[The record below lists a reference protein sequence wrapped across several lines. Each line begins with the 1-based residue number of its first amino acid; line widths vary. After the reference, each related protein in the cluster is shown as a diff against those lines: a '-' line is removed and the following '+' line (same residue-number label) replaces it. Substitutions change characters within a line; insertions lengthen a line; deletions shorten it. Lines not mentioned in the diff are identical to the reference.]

1 MIAEGWGG
9 PVEWSDI
16 ENRFFLSTGRRH
28 WSSEPVA
35 GEDGLTEFS
44 DENLLDAHLRGDSTA
59 FEDIVRRY
67 GDRLLGYLMR
77 MSRDRQQAEDYFQET
92 FRRVHEKAGTFE
104 GRSSFKSWL
113 YKIAG
118 NVAID
123 GMRKVNR
130 EPQMTSL
137 TTNREDNNP
146 EYLEVSRAVASPPQ
160 DDPYEA
166 AVRTE
171 QAGQVRQAIEELP
184 ERQRA
189 TLVLAYYQGLSYREV
204 AEVLGCSLGTVKTQ
218 MYRALRALADKLPDV
233 PGEVR

>member
-1 MIAEGWGG
+1 M
-9 PVEWSDI
+9 
-16 ENRFFLSTGRRH
+16 
-28 WSSEPVA
+28 
-35 GEDGLTEFS
+35 TEFS
-44 DENLLDAHLRGDSTA
+44 DENLLDAHLRGDATA
-59 FEDIVRRY
+59 FEEIVRRY
-67 GDRLLGYLMR
+67 GDRLLGFLLR

-92 FRRVHEKAGTFE
+92 FRRVHEKARTFE

-113 YKIAG
+113 YRIAG
-118 NVAID
+118 NVALD
-123 GMRKVNR
+123 GMRKVKR

-137 TTNREDNNP
+137 TADREDISP
-146 EYLEVSRAVASPPQ
+146 EHPEVSRAVVSTER

-171 QAGQVRQAIEELP
+171 QVGQVRQAIEELP

-204 AEVLGCSLGTVKTQ
+204 SEVLECSLGTVKTQ

>member
-1 MIAEGWGG
+1 M
-9 PVEWSDI
+9 
-16 ENRFFLSTGRRH
+16 
-28 WSSEPVA
+28 
-35 GEDGLTEFS
+35 TEFS
-44 DENLLDAHLRGDSTA
+44 DENLLGAHQRGDTTA
-59 FEDIVRRY
+59 FEEIVRRY
-67 GDRLLGYLMR
+67 GDRLLGYLRR
-77 MSRDRQQAEDYFQET
+77 MSRDHQQAEDYFQET

-113 YKIAG
+113 YRIAS
-118 NVAID
+118 NVALD
-123 GMRKVNR
+123 GIRKVNR

-137 TTNREDNNP
+137 TTNREDDSQAP
-146 EYLEVSRAVASPPQ
+146 LEVSRAVVSLER

-171 QAGQVRQAIEELP
+171 QVGQVQRAIEELP

-204 AEVLGCSLGTVKTQ
+204 SEVLGCSLGTVKTQ

>member
-1 MIAEGWGG
+1 M
-9 PVEWSDI
+9 
-16 ENRFFLSTGRRH
+16 
-28 WSSEPVA
+28 
-35 GEDGLTEFS
+35 TELS
-44 DENLLDAHLRGDSTA
+44 DENLLDAHQRGDTTA
-59 FEDIVRRY
+59 FEEIVRRY
-67 GDRLLGYLMR
+67 GDRLLGYLRR
-77 MSRDRQQAEDYFQET
+77 MSRDQQQAEDYFQET
-92 FRRVHEKAGTFE
+92 FRRVHEKARTFE

-113 YKIAG
+113 YRIAG
-118 NVAID
+118 NVALD

-137 TTNREDNNP
+137 TTNREDHNP
-146 EYLEVSRAVASPPQ
+146 EYLEVSRAVASPRR
-160 DDPYEA
+160 DNPYEA

-171 QAGQVRQAIEELP
+171 QAGQVQLAIEQLP

-204 AEVLGCSLGTVKTQ
+204 SQGLGCSLGTVKTQ